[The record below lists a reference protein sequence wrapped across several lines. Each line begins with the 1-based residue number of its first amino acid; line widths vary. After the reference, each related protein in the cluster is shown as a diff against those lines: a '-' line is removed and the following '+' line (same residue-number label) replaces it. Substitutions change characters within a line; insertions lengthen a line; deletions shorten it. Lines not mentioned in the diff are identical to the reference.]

1 MKYRNYKVKTIQEH
15 LVSLGKT
22 RHFISLKDYI
32 NININININQN
43 ILSLIECR
51 FKLDK

>member
-32 NININININQN
+32 NINQK